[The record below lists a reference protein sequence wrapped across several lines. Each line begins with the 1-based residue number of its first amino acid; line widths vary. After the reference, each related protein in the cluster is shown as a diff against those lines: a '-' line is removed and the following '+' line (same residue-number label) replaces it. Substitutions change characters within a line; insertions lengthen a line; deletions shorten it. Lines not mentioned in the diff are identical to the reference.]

1 MIFPWIYKQGTD
13 GLVSQWTVE
22 VVDNKFR
29 SHSGV
34 VNGVITIND
43 WTICENKNIGKS
55 NETTASE
62 QAKKEAEALYQK
74 KINKG
79 YNINILESD
88 KKKYFEPML
97 AQKYEDRKNEIE
109 FPIYS
114 QPKLDGVRCIINKNG
129 MWTRNGKPIVS
140 APHIF
145 DEVKFL
151 FETNPYLVLDGELY
165 CNKFNNDFNKII
177 SLVRKTKPTEQDF
190 KESKIIEYWIYDLYH
205 PDKYFGDKAWPYS
218 TFDFSF
224 MTRTSYLLDR
234 VFTKIWDNES
244 EKRGMFDGLG
254 TKCTLVPTI
263 LLHNHDQISK
273 QLEFYI
279 EQGYE
284 GQILRRGNGLYEN
297 KRSKNLLKHKN
308 FQDDEWEILGVEEGK
323 GVRAGTIGKMLFKT
337 KEGKDFASNLK
348 FDHDTLKEMWNNKNK
363 YIGQKATI
371 KYFNLTPDGI
381 PRFPYVITIRNYK

>member
-1 MIFPWIYKQGTD
+1 MKYPWLYKKGND
-13 GLVSQWTVE
+13 GLISQWTVE
-22 VVDNKFR
+22 ILDNKFR

-43 WTICENKNIGKS
+43 WTVCEPKNIGKS
-55 NETTASE
+55 NETTSDE

-79 YNINILESD
+79 YTSNILESD

-114 QPKLDGVRCIINKNG
+114 QPKLDGVRCIIKKDG
-129 MWTRNGKPIVS
+129 MWTRNGKPIISV
-140 APHIF
+140 PHIF

-151 FETNPYLVLDGELY
+151 FDIYPDLVLDGELY

-177 SLVRKTKPTEQDF
+177 SLVRKTKPTENDL
-190 KESKIIEYWIYDLYH
+190 KESKVVEYWIYDIASEH
-205 PDKYFGDKAWPYS
+205 
-218 TFDFSF
+218 SF
-224 MTRTSYLLDR
+224 MARNVYLLDNI
-234 VFTKIWDNES
+234 FTKIWDKEGDVRDS
-244 EKRGMFDGLG
+244 YDGLG
-254 TKCTLVPTI
+254 TKCTFVPTI
-263 LLHNHDQISK
+263 ILYSHMQIEK
-273 QLEFYI
+273 QLERYI

-284 GQILRRGNGLYEN
+284 GQMLRIGHSLYEN

-308 FQDDEWEILGVEEGK
+308 FQDDEWEILGIEEGK
-323 GVRAGTIGKMLFKT
+323 GVRTGTIGKMLFKT

-348 FDHDTLKEMWNNKNK
+348 FDYDTLKEMWNNRYK

-381 PRFPYVITIRNYK
+381 PRFPYVITIRNYE